1 MFTPSLSG
9 RASHPHAA
17 HGCLRRRD
25 AGACALTPLPPPPP
39 PLLPPCSVCSAL
51 PSSDAADTD
60 AADDADDA
68 AIPCPNARR
77 EPCGTSEAG
86 LGGLHTSSDA
96 RPIWLA
102 RHWQEPSHESR

>member
-25 AGACALTPLPPPPP
+25 AGACALAHTSPSSSSAAA
-39 PLLPPCSVCSAL
+39 LLCLLCSAL
-51 PSSDAADTD
+51 PSSDGADTD
-60 AADDADDA
+60 ADDADDA